1 MFNQQILK
9 LHESDNIAVV
19 LRQIGSKTWL
29 R

>member
-19 LRQIGSKTWL
+19 LRQIGSETWL